1 VVEERIVYVL
11 SKCCGRHIAYGAVSH
26 ACSARLV
33 GEITMVNDAIV
44 PHAAR

>member
-1 VVEERIVYVL
+1 
-11 SKCCGRHIAYGAVSH
+11 VSH